1 MKKILLITAVL
12 FTSILSAQDWAPFKA
27 SDTLVQFKD
36 DSISVKS
43 AGPLDAPLIL
53 SHALQSVSVK
63 SVTNQGNETVIIFE
77 KGYPL
82 IAAGS
87 WWQSYYQ
94 NGLKI
99 KGRIF
104 GDTAIISS
112 DSSIFKTIDSNG
124 YSLTFPHQYKLNQ
137 TWTLGKSISSII
149 NATVD
154 SIYFDTVGLF
164 GVDSLAQIHLTV
176 INDSNLV
183 LPNHKL
189 QNVKLLISK
198 NHGLVKTIDFS
209 DLDKLLTVSFE
220 RYYLSNNA
228 YTNNDYN
235 ILTVGD
241 EYHYHYERD
250 FWPIENTDHIAKI
263 IDDNSFGLIRRNNG
277 SISKYPTF
285 YF

>member
-12 FTSILSAQDWAPFKA
+12 FNSILSAQDWAPFKA

-87 WWQSYYQ
+87 WWQFYYQ

-154 SIYFDTVGLF
+154 SIYFDPVGLF
-164 GVDSLAQIHLTV
+164 GVDS
-176 INDSNLV
+176 
-183 LPNHKL
+183 
-189 QNVKLLISK
+189 
-198 NHGLVKTIDFS
+198 
-209 DLDKLLTVSFE
+209 
-220 RYYLSNNA
+220 
-228 YTNNDYN
+228 
-235 ILTVGD
+235 
-241 EYHYHYERD
+241 
-250 FWPIENTDHIAKI
+250 
-263 IDDNSFGLIRRNNG
+263 
-277 SISKYPTF
+277 
-285 YF
+285 